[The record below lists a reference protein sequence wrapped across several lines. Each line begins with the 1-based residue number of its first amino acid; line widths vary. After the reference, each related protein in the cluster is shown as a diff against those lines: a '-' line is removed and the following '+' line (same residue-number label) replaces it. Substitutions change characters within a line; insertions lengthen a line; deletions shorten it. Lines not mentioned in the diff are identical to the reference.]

1 MKQLLD
7 AHVFRMLSILLHI
20 RSNPMSQIQHT
31 AICPDGSPVKLTV
44 HGAVGAVKAVVQI
57 NPATAVTERMYFPFA
72 QFLAANGFTVITYNY
87 RGVGR
92 NGPHPKDV
100 KAGFTSWADNDVEAV
115 TEWVAEHYPGLA
127 HMAIGHSFGGHAIG
141 LCASSRRLSAAVT
154 VCSQAGC
161 LRFITP
167 AMERLKVSLLLKVI
181 GPLTAKLLGY
191 VPGRRL
197 GLGEDIPANVMLEWS
212 RWTSLRNYFFD
223 DPSVNAAA
231 RFSRPSLPIL
241 ALGFNDDPWAPAQ
254 AIDLMMG
261 HLTGCTVERRQLGPE
276 DSDGASIGHLG
287 FFRHRHA
294 DTLWPVVLTWLKT
307 QLPDNQYDI

>member
-1 MKQLLD
+1 
-7 AHVFRMLSILLHI
+7 MLSILFHM
-20 RSNPMSQIQHT
+20 RNNPMNPVQNT
-31 AICPDGSPVKLTV
+31 AICPDGSPVKLHV
-44 HGAVGAVKAVVQI
+44 HEAIGAAKAVVQI
-57 NPATAVTERMYFPFA
+57 NPATAVTERMYFAFA
-72 QFLAANGFTVITYNY
+72 QFLTENGFTVITYNY

-92 NGPHPKDV
+92 DGPHPKDV

-115 TEWVAEHYPGLA
+115 TQWVSEHYPGLA
-127 HMAIGHSFGGHAIG
+127 HLAVGHSFGGHAIG
-141 LCASSRRLSAAVT
+141 LSASSRKLHAAVT
-154 VCSQAGC
+154 ICSHAGC
-161 LRFITP
+161 LRFIKP
-167 AMERLKVSLLLKVI
+167 GMERLKVSVLLKII
-181 GPLTAKLLGY
+181 GPLTAKLFGY

-261 HLTGCTVERRQLGPE
+261 HLTRCTVERRQLGPE
-276 DSDGASIGHLG
+276 DSEGSSIGHLG

-294 DTLWPVVLTWLKT
+294 DKLWPIVVAWLNT
-307 QLPDNQYDI
+307 QLPENQYET

>member
-1 MKQLLD
+1 M
-7 AHVFRMLSILLHI
+7 

-181 GPLTAKLLGY
+181 GPLSAKLLGY

-307 QLPDNQYDI
+307 QLPDNQHDI